1 MDLKDEY
8 TPISIIKDMDDRTL
22 YLKQCILEYL
32 DSSETETSYITVEH
46 KAQYENHTHLEIHPS
61 LMFGIMGNQIC
72 FPQHNPCPR
81 NVFSCSQS
89 KQAVSMYHSNY
100 TTRIDKMGVM
110 LNYGQKPLVR
120 TRYLHYLN
128 EDQHPYGINA
138 IVAIMCHTGYNV
150 EDSILFNEGS
160 IKRGLF
166 KTTYY
171 NMYETYEE
179 TSNDNATSEKR
190 IKNIYDEPLVTHTKP
205 GYNYNEL
212 DKNGIIKEN
221 TMMDEKNVL
230 IGKISYNKETP
241 DIVSDE
247 SIFPKKGQLGYVDK
261 TYITENEEGRR
272 IAKVR
277 IRESRDPV
285 TGDKFASRCGQ
296 KGTVGNIIPEENMPY
311 TKDGIR
317 PDLIINPHALPSRMT
332 IGQFLECIFSKIGCE
347 KGSSIDNTSF
357 LNKGSKDKETGA
369 LLNGYGYHS
378 SGNEL
383 LYNGLTGEQIE
394 GEIFIGPTYYM
405 RLKHMVKD
413 KINYRAGGPRTLL
426 TRQTNQGRAND
437 GGLRIGE
444 MERDGV
450 IGHGM
455 ATFLQDALMKRGDE
469 YKMVVCNHSGTIAI
483 YNKELNNFYS
493 PIVDGPIMYDMEA
506 NNITPNIITKY
517 GKEFSVVKVPYCF
530 KLLMQELTA
539 MNVQMRL
546 ITTDNIDHLT
556 NTGNTNLS
564 DILKNAPIN
573 SNIPKENEELK
584 RLEQQYKKN
593 KVAYKSRLQVLKQ
606 KFGKLK
612 SNIPENSYYKKEL
625 DALRV
630 AYIHSMEEYYDLKKE
645 VYKEDITNIERH
657 LEELKTQYNENQ
669 QTMEKSKLEGLKRNF
684 NKYKELYK
692 KTTGDE
698 YDVPIEEFEPAP
710 ESFPEILPE
719 TLPEELPALTEAE
732 IKQNESKIVFNN
744 KADRSKTVETPNES
758 FQSNENSG
766 SSESGS
772 GESKRTSESNQ
783 SGESSESGESNIK
796 KVKIN

>member
-1 MDLKDEY
+1 M
-8 TPISIIKDMDDRTL
+8 
-22 YLKQCILEYL
+22 
-32 DSSETETSYITVEH
+32 
-46 KAQYENHTHLEIHPS
+46 
-61 LMFGIMGNQIC
+61 
-72 FPQHNPCPR
+72 
-81 NVFSCSQS
+81 
-89 KQAVSMYHSNY
+89 
-100 TTRIDKMGVM
+100 
-110 LNYGQKPLVR
+110 
-120 TRYLHYLN
+120 
-128 EDQHPYGINA
+128 
-138 IVAIMCHTGYNV
+138 
-150 EDSILFNEGS
+150 
-160 IKRGLF
+160 
-166 KTTYY
+166 
-171 NMYETYEE
+171 
-179 TSNDNATSEKR
+179 
-190 IKNIYDEPLVTHTKP
+190 
-205 GYNYNEL
+205 
-212 DKNGIIKEN
+212 
-221 TMMDEKNVL
+221 
-230 IGKISYNKETP
+230 
-241 DIVSDE
+241 
-247 SIFPKKGQLGYVDK
+247 
-261 TYITENEEGRR
+261 
-272 IAKVR
+272 
-277 IRESRDPV
+277 

-347 KGSSIDNTSF
+347 KGASIDSTSF
-357 LNKGSKDKETGA
+357 LNKGNKDKQTGA

-483 YNKELNNFYS
+483 YNKDLNNFYS
-493 PIVDGPIMYDMEA
+493 PMVDGPIMYDMEA

-564 DILKNAPIN
+564 ELLKNTHVNTNTIQQ
-573 SNIPKENEELK
+573 KENEELK

-606 KFGKLK
+606 KFGKLNT
-612 SNIPENSYYKKEL
+612 NIPENSYYRKEL
-625 DALRV
+625 DTLRV
-630 AYIHSMEEYYDLKKE
+630 AYINSMEEYFTLKKE
-645 VYKEDITNIERH
+645 VYKEDISNIESH
-657 LEELKTQYNENQ
+657 LDELKTQYTENK
-669 QTMEKSKLEGLKRNF
+669 QTMDKGKLEGLKRNF
-684 NKYKELYK
+684 NKYTELYK
-692 KTTGDE
+692 KTTGDDYE
-698 YDVPIEEFEPAP
+698 IPLEDYEKAP

-719 TLPEELPALTEAE
+719 TLPEDLPTLSKEEL
-732 IKQNESKIVFNN
+732 KNNESKIVFNN
-744 KADRSKTVETPNES
+744 KADKSKFVNT
-758 FQSNENSG
+758 
-766 SSESGS
+766 SSESNN
-772 GESKRTSESNQ
+772 ESNKESNTSE
-783 SGESSESGESNIK
+783 ESNESANVK
-796 KVKIN
+796 KVKFN